1 MPALT
6 PLQSGQLDSLLKATA
21 AEPAA
26 LAAALAVAFFFGA
39 AHALT
44 PGHGK
49 ALVAAYLAGSR
60 GGVRDAVTL
69 GITVTVTHT
78 LAVFILGLAALYAA
92 QHINL
97 ERVSRQLSFASA
109 LLVTGIGAWLLQR
122 RLRAYWSG
130 GAHDHSHHHPHPHHS
145 HEHGHSDHH
154 HHHHHMPE
162 RAGLAGLLGLGVS
175 GGLVPCPEAL
185 VLLMLSISLQRVAFG
200 LALLALFSLG
210 LAVVLIAIGCAMVY
224 AGPAMMKL
232 GSTDAIAR
240 RLPVASA
247 AVVSIIGAVMLFQ
260 TLRNW

>member
-1 MPALT
+1 MLAL
-6 PLQSGQLDSLLKATA
+6 LAQQGGRLDSLLKATA
-21 AEPAA
+21 AEPAG

-60 GGVRDAVTL
+60 GGVRDAVML

-78 LAVFILGLAALYAA
+78 LAVFILGLAALYASH
-92 QHINL
+92 HINL
-97 ERVSRQLSFASA
+97 ERVLRQLSVASA
-109 LLVTGIGAWLLQR
+109 LLVTGIGVWLLQR
-122 RLRAYWSG
+122 RLRASWST
-130 GAHDHSHHHPHPHHS
+130 GAHNRSHAHSHPHHDDT
-145 HEHGHSDHH
+145 HDHAGHH
-154 HHHHHMPE
+154 HHLPD
-162 RAGLAGLLGLGVS
+162 RPSLAGLLSLGIS

-210 LAVVLIAIGCAMVY
+210 LAGVLIGIGCAMVY

-232 GSTDAIAR
+232 GKTDAIAR

-247 AVVSIIGAVMLFQ
+247 AVVSFIGAAMLVQ
-260 TLRNW
+260 SLRNW

>member
-1 MPALT
+1 MLAL
-6 PLQSGQLDSLLKATA
+6 LVQQGGRLDSLLHATS

-60 GGVRDAVTL
+60 GGVRDAVML

-92 QHINL
+92 RHVNL
-97 ERVSRQLSFASA
+97 ELISRQLSFASA
-109 LLVTGIGAWLLQR
+109 LLVTAIGVWLLQR
-122 RLRAYWSG
+122 RLRADRSAG
-130 GAHDHSHHHPHPHHS
+130 NRAHSHGHEHPHPDHSHD
-145 HEHGHSDHH
+145 HGHGHH
-154 HHHHHMPE
+154 HHHVPDKP
-162 RAGLAGLLGLGVS
+162 GLAGLLGLGIS

-210 LAVVLIAIGCAMVY
+210 LAGVLIAIGCAMVY
-224 AGPAMMKL
+224 AGPAVLKL
-232 GSTDAIAR
+232 SKTDAIAR

-247 AVVSIIGAVMLFQ
+247 AVVSCIGAVMLFQ
-260 TLRNW
+260 SLRNL